1 LEHCH
6 CGRIEGLCGFRL
18 HAKFFGKAGASR
30 GCPKMQVK
38 GGLMPF
44 KKLAIA
50 ILLSCLF
57 SLTASAQDQV
67 LKVGSTPTGIPFTFL
82 DTKTNTIEGVMVDLI
97 QEIAKDAGFKVDVE
111 GMQFSTLIPALT
123 ANKIDIIAAAMY
135 ITPPRKEVIDF
146 SGPVYTY
153 GEGLIVPKSDS
164 KDYKEFAELKGEA
177 VGAQKGTAYVEP
189 LQKSG
194 LFSEV
199 KIYDTIPAILADVN
213 TGRLKA
219 GFADKPIL
227 AYNIK
232 QGLFPEVRLVN
243 SYVSTISGSVG
254 IGVRKSDPDLLA
266 KINTALDQITRDG
279 RLKKILAKW
288 GLD

>member
-1 LEHCH
+1 
-6 CGRIEGLCGFRL
+6 
-18 HAKFFGKAGASR
+18 
-30 GCPKMQVK
+30 
-38 GGLMPF
+38 MPF
-44 KKLAIA
+44 KKLAVVIFLTS
-50 ILLSCLF
+50 LLSVG
-57 SLTASAQDQV
+57 AKAQDQV

-97 QEIAKDAGFKVDVE
+97 KEVAKHAGFKVDVE
-111 GMQFSTLIPALT
+111 GMQFSTLIPSLT

-135 ITPPRKEVIDF
+135 ITPQRKEVIDF

-164 KDYKEFAELKGEA
+164 KDYKAFADLKGEA
-177 VGAQKGTAYVEP
+177 VGAQKGTAFVEP

-194 LFSEV
+194 LFSDV

-232 QGLFPEVRLVN
+232 QGMFPEVRLVN
-243 SYVSTISGSVG
+243 SYDSTITGSVG

-279 RLKKILAKW
+279 RLKKILEKW